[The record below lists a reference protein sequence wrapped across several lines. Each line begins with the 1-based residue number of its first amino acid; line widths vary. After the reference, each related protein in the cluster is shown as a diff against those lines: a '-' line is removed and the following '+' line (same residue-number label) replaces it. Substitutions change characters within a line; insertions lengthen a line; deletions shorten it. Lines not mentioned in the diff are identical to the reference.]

1 MWSSYMSFD
10 DEWRKHEKKH
20 HMTIG
25 CMLPTL
31 FLLFSVAMAA
41 EIALT
46 PPITVGPRVRVTW
59 DAPTDSVRVLG
70 YHVAAA
76 VGSDSVTA
84 GADSADTSAVLDVSP
99 ILPDSAITR
108 VLFVVRAYNTAG
120 MSAPSDT
127 VSLPMSAVTR
137 LFGDLNHDGAV
148 DVLDSAILWSRG
160 IVGTVRGMPGYSSEM
175 DIDADG
181 DVDVRD
187 HLYFVYNMGT
197 VTN

>member
-1 MWSSYMSFD
+1 MSYD
-10 DEWRKHEKKH
+10 DEWRKHERKH

-25 CMLPTL
+25 CLLLTL
-31 FLLFSVAMAA
+31 FLLFAVAMAA

-46 PPITVGPRVRVTW
+46 PPIRVTPRVLVTW
-59 DAPTDSVRVLG
+59 DASTDSVRVLG

-76 VGSDSVTA
+76 AGSDSVTA
-84 GADSADTSAVLDVSP
+84 GADSADTSAVLDVAP

-108 VLFVVRAYNTAG
+108 VRFVVRAYNTAG

-148 DVLDSAILWSRG
+148 DVLDSALLWSRG

-181 DVDVRD
+181 DVDTID
-187 HLYFVYNMGT
+187 HVGFIYNIGE
-197 VTN
+197 VLN

>member
-1 MWSSYMSFD
+1 MSYD
-10 DEWRKHEKKH
+10 DEWRKHERKH

-25 CMLPTL
+25 CLLPTM
-31 FLLFSVAMAA
+31 FLLAA
-41 EIALT
+41 FAISADIALV
-46 PPITVGPRVRVTW
+46 PPIRVTPRVLVTW
-59 DAPTDSVRVLG
+59 DASTDSVRVLG
-70 YHVAAA
+70 YHLAAA

-108 VLFVVRAYNTAG
+108 VRFVVRAYNQAG

-148 DVLDSAILWSRG
+148 DVLDSALLWSRG
-160 IVGTVRGMPGYSSEM
+160 IVGTVRGMSGYSSEM

-181 DVDVRD
+181 DVDTID
-187 HLYFVYNMGT
+187 HVGFVLNMGE
-197 VTN
+197 VRYDLR

>member
-1 MWSSYMSFD
+1 MSYD
-10 DEWRKHEKKH
+10 DEWSKHERKH
-20 HMTIG
+20 HMIIG
-25 CMLPTL
+25 CLLPTL
-31 FLLFSVAMAA
+31 FLLFAVAMAA
-41 EIALT
+41 EIALN
-46 PPITVGPRVRVTW
+46 PPIKVGPRVMVTW
-59 DAPTDSVRVLG
+59 DASTDSVRVLG

-84 GADSADTSAVLDVSP
+84 GADSADTSAVLDVAP

-108 VLFVVRAYNTAG
+108 VRFVVRAYNQAG

-160 IVGTVRGMPGYSSEM
+160 IVGTVRGMPGYTSEM

-181 DVDVRD
+181 DVDTID
-187 HLYFVYNMGT
+187 HVGFIYNIGEVM
-197 VTN
+197 